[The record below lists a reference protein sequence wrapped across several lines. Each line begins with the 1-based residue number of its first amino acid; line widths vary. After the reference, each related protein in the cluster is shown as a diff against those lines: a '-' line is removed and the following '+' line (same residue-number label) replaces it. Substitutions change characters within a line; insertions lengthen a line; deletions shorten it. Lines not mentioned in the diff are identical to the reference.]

1 MLPLEMRHRASPRLD
16 ITRLVLALLCLV
28 CTGTF
33 AAARGAVR
41 VDTVSAPAWMDAT
54 PGDHLAPAR
63 TPNALSLLRDGQR
76 ADSRAEARRLGL
88 GGPPRS
94 APHLALAAGTV
105 APHVESRRTA
115 ALLPSWN
122 RAPYDA
128 TAPPALP

>member
-1 MLPLEMRHRASPRLD
+1 MLSLEMRHPASPRLD

-41 VDTVSAPAWMDAT
+41 VEAASGPGWIAAT

-63 TPNALSLLRDGQR
+63 TPNALGLLRDGPR
-76 ADSRAEARRLGL
+76 VDSRAEARRVGF
-88 GGPPRS
+88 GGPPHS
-94 APHLALAAGTV
+94 APHLVLAAGTV

-115 ALLPSWN
+115 ARPPSRN
-122 RAPYDA
+122 RPPYYA
-128 TAPPALP
+128 TAPPELP